1 MDNNLLVVAEKLD
14 VTVVFSD
21 KGMAKLLDEI
31 KTKVIAHIPD
41 TSSEQG
47 RKDIT
52 SLAYKITRSKT
63 LIDDLGKSVVSDWK
77 KKAKLIDEHR
87 KTARDFLDDLKQMAR
102 QPLTDWEAE
111 QAIVKEKEEAA
122 EKERIQGRVDR
133 LFSLNVLLPFMDVAL
148 LTETEY
154 TDLIEKSQH
163 AYDAEQLRI
172 AKEAKAKEEEA
183 ERIEQ
188 VAKEQA
194 IEAARLAK
202 IKEDQEAIAMAQK
215 AKEEALKAQE
225 RAIEDAK
232 RKEAERIEREEF
244 ERKTQIEATKKA
256 RFESLQ
262 DIGFA
267 YPFDDLGTMID
278 KHYSK
283 MYDEHRKA
291 WNEKEKALML
301 EKMEKERA
309 EKMEREARE
318 KKEKDV
324 ADLAEKA
331 RAEALRP
338 DREKLFAFARIING
352 IVCPH
357 TFKNESAKAIIDGA
371 LYELSSVAD
380 NVVKQAKEL

>member
-1 MDNNLLVVAEKLD
+1 MENGGQIVETGLVKY
-14 VTVVFSD
+14 
-21 KGMAKLLDEI
+21 
-31 KTKVIAHIPD
+31 
-41 TSSEQG
+41 
-47 RKDIT
+47 DIT
-52 SLAYKITRSKT
+52 DAAIAKMQDLYMGLTITDIKNDEEFIAVHDARMVIKNHRVSVEKKRKELKSEALAW
-63 LIDDLGKSVVSDWK
+63 GKKVDGEANRIKGLLEPIESHLAAEEK
-77 KKAKLIDEHR
+77 KVTDEKER
-87 KTARDFLDDLKQMAR
+87 IR
-102 QPLTDWEAE
+102 AE
-111 QAIVKEKEEAA
+111 EEAA
-122 EKERIQGRVDR
+122 EKEKIQSRVDE
-133 LFSLNVLLPFMDVAL
+133 FFKVDVILPFMDVAL
-148 LTETEY
+148 MSYDEY
-154 TDLIEKSQH
+154 MDKLNDATGKYVEKQI
-163 AYDAEQLRI
+163 QLEEER
-172 AKEAKAKEEEA
+172 KAKQIEA